1 MDDRR
6 QHSRH
11 AAHLDI
17 NAFDLHSN
25 RRLGRVADISEEGFM
40 LVSES
45 PPEAD
50 SVWEC
55 RLVLDQPL
63 GELEEIRLGADCLWC
78 RPGEA
83 GHSGW
88 CGFQIIDLAAD
99 QAALLQRLLRHLQGG
114 VENSAG
120 G

>member
-11 AAHLDI
+11 TTQLGIDVL
-17 NAFDLHSN
+17 DLHSG
-25 RRLGRVADISEEGFM
+25 RRLGRVVDLSEEGFM
-40 LVSES
+40 LISDN

-63 GELEEIRLGADCLWC
+63 DDIHEIRAGADCLWS
-78 RPGEA
+78 RAGEA

-88 CGFQIIDLAAD
+88 CGFQIIDLADD
-99 QAALLQRLLRHLQGG
+99 QVAPLALLLRQL
-114 VENSAG
+114 EA
-120 G
+120 

>member
-11 AAHLDI
+11 TTQLNI
-17 NAFDLHSN
+17 EAFDLHSG
-25 RRLGRVADISEEGFM
+25 RRLGRIVDLSEEGFM
-40 LVSES
+40 LISEV

-63 GELEEIRLGADCLWC
+63 DGIHEVRVGADCLWS
-78 RPGEA
+78 RPGE
-83 GHSGW
+83 SGG
-88 CGFQIIDLAAD
+88 CSRVAVRLASLASA
-99 QAALLQRLLRHLQGG
+99 QFPALR
-114 VENSAG
+114 AW
-120 G
+120 

>member
-11 AAHLDI
+11 TPQLNIEAV
-17 NAFDLHSN
+17 DLHSD
-25 RRLGRVADISEEGFM
+25 RRLGQVVDLSEDGFM
-40 LVSES
+40 LVSEA

-63 GELEEIRLGADCLWC
+63 NGISEVRLGADCLWS
-78 RPGEA
+78 RSGGPG
-83 GHSGW
+83 HNGW
-88 CGFQIIDLAAD
+88 CGFHIIDLADD
-99 QAALLQRLLRHLQGG
+99 QAAALQLLLREMQ
-114 VENSAG
+114 S
-120 G
+120 

>member
-11 AAHLDI
+11 STQLNI
-17 NAFDLHSN
+17 EVLDLHSG
-25 RRLGRVADISEEGFM
+25 RRLGRVVDLSEDGFM

-50 SVWEC
+50 SVWQC

-63 GELEEIRLGADCLWC
+63 DGIHEIRLGADCLWS
-78 RPGEA
+78 RVDP

-88 CGFQIIDLAAD
+88 CGFHIIDLAED
-99 QAALLQRLLRHLQGG
+99 QIPALALLLRYLQ
-114 VENSAG
+114 V
-120 G
+120 